1 MDHGLL
7 GAEEKTA
14 LLALIIIPLNVC
26 KPHKVLFLFCLSAP
40 GLELWALT
48 SPVSLLVT
56 EGTLIL
62 L

>member
-7 GAEEKTA
+7 RAKEERAQSA
-14 LLALIIIPLNVC
+14 LVIGLLNAH
-26 KPHKVLFLFCLSAP
+26 KPHKVLFLFCHSAS
-40 GLELWALT
+40 GLELWALIF
-48 SPVSLLVT
+48 PLSLLAT

>member
-7 GAEEKTA
+7 GTEEERA
-14 LLALIIIPLNVC
+14 WLALIISLLSVC
-26 KPHKVLFLFCLSAP
+26 KPHKVLFLFYFSVS